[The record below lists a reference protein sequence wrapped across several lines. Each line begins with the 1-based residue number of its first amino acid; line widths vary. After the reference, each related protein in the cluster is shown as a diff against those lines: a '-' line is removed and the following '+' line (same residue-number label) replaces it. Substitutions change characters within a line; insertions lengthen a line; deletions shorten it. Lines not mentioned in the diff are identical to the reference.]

1 MTTPVKQSVTILQ
14 GTSQREP
21 FVRRYVDYAVQG
33 DECSGYTKVCDGS
46 PVPTG
51 DFHDEDYTGCSARM
65 QLRADLDSAEV
76 LWEMSTDNG
85 RIELDGNTL
94 TLVFAPDESS
104 AFTFDTAMGQIEVT
118 RPDSTVE
125 RQYEIKF
132 KIDRE
137 STR

>member
-1 MTTPVKQSVTILQ
+1 MTTPVKYAVTILQ
-14 GTSQREP
+14 GTTQRIP
-21 FVRRYVDYAVQG
+21 LKRRYVDYAVQG
-33 DECSGYTKVCDGS
+33 DECVGYTKVCDGTS
-46 PVPTG
+46 VPAG
-51 DFHDEDYTGCSARM
+51 DFRDEDYTGCSARV
-65 QLRADLDSAEV
+65 QLRSDIDSADV

-85 RIELDGNTL
+85 RIELNGNTL

-104 AFTFDTAMGQIEVT
+104 AFTFESAMGQIEVT

-137 STR
+137 STL